1 MLFQVRVWDLSDFC
15 SDEFTEQGTTVR
27 SNHKLSAAQRSS
39 RQRAPPLDGYGYGDH
54 SQHLQQE
61 TILYDCVPLLWETPS
76 PIHGQD
82 TSRLPLV
89 ASIMGAVFNVAP
101 GGAPRTLLDAQ
112 MASPYHLVTVGTDG
126 CVVLTRV

>member
-1 MLFQVRVWDLSDFC
+1 MDLQVRVWDISDFC
-15 SDEFTEQGTTVR
+15 STEFTEKGITV
-27 SNHKLSAAQRSS
+27 SASYRPPSQQRP
-39 RQRAPPLDGYGYGDH
+39 RIAPDTYGYGDY
-54 SQHLQQE
+54 SQQPQE
-61 TILYDCVPLLWETPS
+61 LITFDCVQLLWETPS

-82 TSRLPLV
+82 TSRLSLV

-101 GGAPRTLLDAQ
+101 GGFPRTLLDAQ